1 MDEGMA
7 AILRRIRGALPH
19 SLLISEGLPL
29 RCSTTILKGGAFIMK
44 KIPVTILA
52 YAGVLV
58 AMNILLSR
66 VFTINLGNSIRINF
80 SAAPVFLAG
89 IWFGPFIGGLT
100 GIAADLMGCVVSGY
114 APFPLITVSTCLWGV
129 IPGLMSGFLR
139 TKKTDTVLYSITSY
153 LRVVFILGITMA
165 ITSQGITTF
174 ALSEAY
180 GTPFNVLFLSRQIGR
195 AHV

>member
-1 MDEGMA
+1 M
-7 AILRRIRGALPH
+7 
-19 SLLISEGLPL
+19 
-29 RCSTTILKGGAFIMK
+29 LKGGAFIMK

-80 SAAPVFLAG
+80 SAAPIFLAG

-129 IPGLMSGFLR
+129 IPGIMSGFLR
-139 TKKTDTVLYSITSY
+139 TKKTETVWEGITSY
-153 LRVVFILGITMA
+153 LRVIFVLGITMA
-165 ITSQGITTF
+165 ITSQGITTY
-174 ALSEAY
+174 ALSQAY
-180 GTPFNVLFLSRQIGR
+180 GTPLGVLFLSRLPVTVVTLLSNAFVVDLFVRRVRIRFVGASRSNGQSF
-195 AHV
+195 

>member
-1 MDEGMA
+1 M
-7 AILRRIRGALPH
+7 
-19 SLLISEGLPL
+19 
-29 RCSTTILKGGAFIMK
+29 LKGGAFIMK

-80 SAAPVFLAG
+80 SAAPVFLSG

-114 APFPLITVSTCLWGV
+114 APFPLIG
-129 IPGLMSGFLR
+129 MLR
-139 TKKTDTVLYSITSY
+139 TKKAETYFESIISY
-153 LRVVFILGITMA
+153 LRVVFVLGITMA
-165 ITSQGITTF
+165 VTSQGITTF
-174 ALSEAY
+174 ALSQAY
-180 GTPFNVLFLSRQIGR
+180 GTPLGVLFFSRLPVTVITLFCNSFVVDLFVRRVKVPRGGAFRSNGQYL
-195 AHV
+195 

>member
-1 MDEGMA
+1 
-7 AILRRIRGALPH
+7 
-19 SLLISEGLPL
+19 
-29 RCSTTILKGGAFIMK
+29 MK

-80 SAAPVFLAG
+80 SAAPVFLSG

-129 IPGLMSGFLR
+129 IPGLMAGMLR
-139 TKKTDTVLYSITSY
+139 TKKAETYFESIISY
-153 LRVVFILGITMA
+153 LRVVFVLGITMA
-165 ITSQGITTF
+165 VTSQGITTF
-174 ALSEAY
+174 ALSQAY
-180 GTPFNVLFLSRQIGR
+180 GTPLGVLFFSRLPVTVITLFCNSFVVDLFVRRVKVPRGGAFRSNGQ
-195 AHV
+195 HL

>member
-1 MDEGMA
+1 
-7 AILRRIRGALPH
+7 
-19 SLLISEGLPL
+19 
-29 RCSTTILKGGAFIMK
+29 MK

-52 YAGVLV
+52 YTGVLV

-80 SAAPVFLAG
+80 SATPVFLAG

-129 IPGLMSGFLR
+129 IPGLLSGLLR
-139 TKKTDTVLYSITSY
+139 TKKAETYAESIASY
-153 LRVVFILGITMA
+153 LRVVLVLGITMA
-165 ITSQGITTF
+165 ITSQCITTF
-174 ALSEAY
+174 ALSSAY
-180 GTPFNVLFLSRQIGR
+180 GTPFSVLFFSRLPVTVITLLTNAFVVDLFVRKVKIPRIGAFR
-195 AHV
+195 SNGQFF

>member
-1 MDEGMA
+1 M
-7 AILRRIRGALPH
+7 
-19 SLLISEGLPL
+19 
-29 RCSTTILKGGAFIMK
+29 LKGGAFIMK

-80 SAAPVFLAG
+80 SAAPVFLSG

-129 IPGLMSGFLR
+129 IPGLMAGMLR
-139 TKKTDTVLYSITSY
+139 TKKAETYFESIISY
-153 LRVVFILGITMA
+153 LRVVFVLGITMA
-165 ITSQGITTF
+165 VTSK
-174 ALSEAY
+174 
-180 GTPFNVLFLSRQIGR
+180 GTPLGVLFFSRLPVTVITLFCNSFVVDLFVRRVKVPRGGAFRSNGQYL
-195 AHV
+195 

>member
-1 MDEGMA
+1 
-7 AILRRIRGALPH
+7 
-19 SLLISEGLPL
+19 
-29 RCSTTILKGGAFIMK
+29 MK

-80 SAAPVFLAG
+80 SAAPIFLSG

-100 GIAADLMGCVVSGY
+100 GIAADLMGCVISGY

-129 IPGLMSGFLR
+129 IPGLLSGMLR
-139 TKKTDTVLYSITSY
+139 TKKTQTLTDSAMSY
-153 LRVVFILGITMA
+153 LRVVLVLGITMA
-165 ITSQGITTF
+165 VTSQGITTF

-180 GTPFNVLFLSRQIGR
+180 GTPLVVLFFSRLPVTVVTLFANAFVVDLFVKRVRIPHGSAFRSNGQSF
-195 AHV
+195 

>member
-1 MDEGMA
+1 M
-7 AILRRIRGALPH
+7 
-19 SLLISEGLPL
+19 
-29 RCSTTILKGGAFIMK
+29 LKGGAFIMK

-52 YAGVLV
+52 YSGVLV

-80 SAAPVFLAG
+80 SAAPVFLSG

-129 IPGLMSGFLR
+129 IPGLMAGMLR
-139 TKKTDTVLYSITSY
+139 TKKAETYFESIIYY
-153 LRVVFILGITMA
+153 LRVVFVLGITMA
-165 ITSQGITTF
+165 VTSQGITTF
-174 ALSEAY
+174 ALSQAY
-180 GTPFNVLFLSRQIGR
+180 GTPLGVLFFSRLPVTVITLFCNSFVVDLFVRRVKVPCGGAFRSNGQYL
-195 AHV
+195 

>member
-1 MDEGMA
+1 
-7 AILRRIRGALPH
+7 
-19 SLLISEGLPL
+19 
-29 RCSTTILKGGAFIMK
+29 MK

-80 SAAPVFLAG
+80 SAAPVFLSG

-129 IPGLMSGFLR
+129 IPGLMSGILR
-139 TKKTDTVLYSITSY
+139 TKKAETFTDSISSY
-153 LRVVFILGITMA
+153 LRVVLVLGITMTV
-165 ITSQGITTF
+165 TSQGITTY
-174 ALSEAY
+174 ALSQAY
-180 GTPFNVLFLSRQIGR
+180 GTPLGVLFFSRLPVTVITLFCNAFVVDLFVRRVRIPHGSAFRSNGQSF
-195 AHV
+195 

>member
-1 MDEGMA
+1 M
-7 AILRRIRGALPH
+7 
-19 SLLISEGLPL
+19 
-29 RCSTTILKGGAFIMK
+29 LKGGAFIMK

-80 SAAPVFLAG
+80 SAAPVFLSG

-129 IPGLMSGFLR
+129 IPGLMSGILR
-139 TKKTDTVLYSITSY
+139 TKKTQTVADSISSY
-153 LRVVFILGITMA
+153 LRVVFVLGITMA
-165 ITSQGITTF
+165 VTSQGITTF
-174 ALSEAY
+174 ALSQAY
-180 GTPFNVLFLSRQIGR
+180 GTPLGVLFFSRLPVTVITLLCNSFVVDLFVRRVKVPRIGTI
-195 AHV
+195 

>member
-1 MDEGMA
+1 
-7 AILRRIRGALPH
+7 
-19 SLLISEGLPL
+19 
-29 RCSTTILKGGAFIMK
+29 MK
-44 KIPVTILA
+44 KIPVTVLA

-66 VFTINLGNSIRINF
+66 VFTINLGTSIRINF

-129 IPGLMSGFLR
+129 IPGLMSGILR
-139 TKKTDTVLYSITSY
+139 TKKAETIRDNIVSY
-153 LRVVFILGITMA
+153 LRVLFILGITMA
-165 ITSQGITTF
+165 VTSQGITTF
-174 ALSEAY
+174 ALSKAY
-180 GTPFNVLFLSRQIGR
+180 GTPLSVLFFSRLPVTVITLFCNSFVVDLFVRRVRIPHAGAFRSNGQSF
-195 AHV
+195 

>member
-1 MDEGMA
+1 
-7 AILRRIRGALPH
+7 
-19 SLLISEGLPL
+19 
-29 RCSTTILKGGAFIMK
+29 MK

-80 SAAPVFLAG
+80 SAAPVFLSG

-100 GIAADLMGCVVSGY
+100 GIAADLMGCVISGY

-129 IPGLMSGFLR
+129 LPGLMSGML
-139 TKKTDTVLYSITSY
+139 KKKKAGTIRDSIVSY
-153 LRVVFILGITMA
+153 LRVVLILGITMA

-180 GTPFNVLFLSRQIGR
+180 GTPFGILFFTRLPVTVITLLSNAFVVDLFVRRIKIPHSGTYRSNRQSL
-195 AHV
+195 